1 MVGSIDHSNLLR
13 YILNIIGNLYRSIYI
28 GEFMAEGASGFEV
41 RKVQLTGG
49 ATYTISLPKAW
60 VVENSIQAKNPLRID
75 WRPSGALR
83 ITPLNMVENKYQRAI
98 LSCEEIQIGS
108 LHDHL
113 MGAYISG
120 ADEIL
125 ITNIE
130 SNIKQ
135 YQAEIRRFL
144 KNTRGFEIIDEENKS
159 MRMVCLLN
167 SGEMPLYASLNRMYS
182 QLVSLMRDIL
192 LVFDG
197 EGIELIED
205 VAEREADVDA
215 MLYLVERQVRV
226 ALDSHLVASSLKV
239 SRHQALE
246 YSNLARSLER
256 MMDHAFQIGTNLI
269 EFEMP
274 KLAQTS
280 APLSAI
286 PQWLDA
292 LKELMIN
299 IRTRE
304 SSRIEAA
311 RNQLKQAQKLLE
323 SHEEILMRSNK
334 KAATILFEFKLSESL
349 RRQCAYAR
357 DFGEILLNLKVNDE
371 MFSRRAHE
379 E

>member
-1 MVGSIDHSNLLR
+1 MADGVGG
-13 YILNIIGNLYRSIYI
+13 Y
-28 GEFMAEGASGFEV
+28 EV

-49 ATYTISLPKAW
+49 ATYTISLPKTW
-60 VVENSIQAKNPLRID
+60 IVNNFIQAKDSLRID

-83 ITPLNMVENKYQRAI
+83 ITPIDMAENNYQRAI
-98 LSCEEIQIGS
+98 LSCSDITAGS

-125 ITNIE
+125 ITNLE
-130 SNIKQ
+130 KNNMQ
-135 YQAEIRRFL
+135 YRAELRRFL
-144 KNTRGFEIIDEENKS
+144 KNTRGFEIIDEEDS
-159 MRMVCLLN
+159 TIRMVCLLN
-167 SGEMPLYASLNRMYS
+167 SGEMPLHASLNRMYS

-192 LVFDG
+192 SAFDG
-197 EGIELIED
+197 EGKEIIED

-256 MMDHAFQIGTNLI
+256 MMDHAFQIGTYLL

-274 KLAQTS
+274 NLSLDS
-280 APLSAI
+280 APLCAV
-286 PQWLDA
+286 PQLLEA

-299 IRTRE
+299 IRTKQ
-304 SSRIEAA
+304 STRIESA
-311 RNQLKQAQKLLE
+311 RNELKQAQQLLE
-323 SHEEILMRSNK
+323 LHEEGLMRSNK
-334 KAATILFEFKLSESL
+334 KAATIIFEFKLSESL

-371 MFSRRAHE
+371 MISRRRDE
-379 E
+379 D

>member
-1 MVGSIDHSNLLR
+1 MS
-13 YILNIIGNLYRSIYI
+13 
-28 GEFMAEGASGFEV
+28 EGAGGYEV

-60 VVENSIQAKNPLRID
+60 VVENAINAKDSLRID

-83 ITPLNMVENKYQRAI
+83 ITPLDMAENKYQRVV
-98 LSCEEIQIGS
+98 LSCKEIHIGS

-120 ADEIL
+120 ADEII
-125 ITNIE
+125 ITAFQN
-130 SNIKQ
+130 NDKKH
-135 YQAEIRRFL
+135 QAELRRFL
-144 KNTRGFEIIDEENKS
+144 KNTRGFEIIDEEDGT
-159 MRMVCLLN
+159 MRMVCLMN

-192 LVFDG
+192 AVFDG
-197 EGIELIED
+197 GSIELIED

-246 YSNLARSLER
+246 YSNLAKSLER
-256 MMDHAFQIGTNLI
+256 MMDHAFQIGNYLL

-274 KLAQTS
+274 KLSLEST
-280 APLSAI
+280 PLSSI

-304 SSRIEAA
+304 SPRIEAA
-311 RNQLKQAQKLLE
+311 RNELKQAQKVLE
-323 SHEEILMRSNK
+323 SHEEIMMKSNK
-334 KAATILFEFKLSESL
+334 KGGTILFEFKLSESL
-349 RRQCAYAR
+349 RRQCAYASE
-357 DFGEILLNLKVNDE
+357 FGETLLNLKVNDE
-371 MFSRRAHE
+371 MSSRRTNE

>member
-1 MVGSIDHSNLLR
+1 
-13 YILNIIGNLYRSIYI
+13 
-28 GEFMAEGASGFEV
+28 MAEGAGGYEV

-60 VVENSIQAKNPLRID
+60 VVENAINAKDSLRID

-83 ITPLNMVENKYQRAI
+83 ITPLDMAENKYQRVV
-98 LSCEEIQIGS
+98 LSCKEIHIGS

-120 ADEIL
+120 ADEII
-125 ITNIE
+125 ITAFQ
-130 SNIKQ
+130 SNDKK

-144 KNTRGFEIIDEENKS
+144 KNTRGFEIIDEEGGTI
-159 MRMVCLLN
+159 RMVCLMN

-192 LVFDG
+192 AVFDG
-197 EGIELIED
+197 ESIELIED

-246 YSNLARSLER
+246 YSNLAKSLER
-256 MMDHAFQIGTNLI
+256 MMDHAFQIGNYLL

-274 KLAQTS
+274 KLSLGST
-280 APLSAI
+280 PLSAI
-286 PQWLDA
+286 PRWLDA

-304 SSRIEAA
+304 SPRIEAA
-311 RNQLKQAQKLLE
+311 RSELKQSQKVLE
-323 SHEEILMRSNK
+323 SHEEILMKSNK
-334 KAATILFEFKLSESL
+334 KAGTILFEFKLSESL
-349 RRQCAYAR
+349 RRQCAYAS

-371 MFSRRAHE
+371 MSSRRINE

>member
-1 MVGSIDHSNLLR
+1 
-13 YILNIIGNLYRSIYI
+13 
-28 GEFMAEGASGFEV
+28 MAEGAGGYEV

-83 ITPLNMVENKYQRAI
+83 ITPLDMFENKYQRAI
-98 LSCEEIQIGS
+98 FSCKEINFNS

-125 ITNIE
+125 ITNIT
-130 SNIKQ
+130 SNSKQ

-144 KNTRGFEIIDEENKS
+144 KNTRGFEIIDEENNS
-159 MRMVCLLN
+159 IRMVCLVN

-192 LVFDG
+192 LIFDG

-256 MMDHAFQIGTNLI
+256 MMDHAFQIGTNLL
-269 EFEMP
+269 EFQMP
-274 KLAQTS
+274 KLSFES
-280 APLSAI
+280 APLCAI
-286 PQWLDA
+286 PQWLNA

-304 SSRIEAA
+304 STRIETA
-311 RNQLKQAQKLLE
+311 RNELKQAQKLLE
-323 SHEEILMRSNK
+323 SHEEILMKSTK

-371 MFSRRAHE
+371 MFAHRPNE

>member
-1 MVGSIDHSNLLR
+1 MTD
-13 YILNIIGNLYRSIYI
+13 
-28 GEFMAEGASGFEV
+28 GAGGYEV
-41 RKVQLTGG
+41 RKLQLTGG
-49 ATYTISLPKAW
+49 ATYTISLPKTW
-60 VVENSIQAKNPLRID
+60 VVGNFLKAKDSLRID

-83 ITPLNMVENKYQRAI
+83 ITPINMVENKYQRAI
-98 LSCEEIQIGS
+98 LNCSEINAGS

-120 ADEIL
+120 ADEI
-125 ITNIE
+125 II
-130 SNIKQ
+130 SNLANNSKQ
-135 YQAEIRRFL
+135 YRAEIRRFL
-144 KNTRGFEIIDEENKS
+144 KNTRGFEIIDEEENS
-159 MRMVCLLN
+159 VRMVCLIS

-192 LVFDG
+192 SVFDG
-197 EGIELIED
+197 EGKELIED

-256 MMDHAFQIGTNLI
+256 MMDHAFQIGTNLL

-274 KLAQTS
+274 KLAHTT
-280 APLSAI
+280 APLNAI

-299 IRTRE
+299 IRTKE

-311 RNQLKQAQKLLE
+311 RNQLKEAQKLLE
-323 SHEEILMRSNK
+323 SHEEILMRSDK

-371 MFSRRAHE
+371 MFSRRANE